1 MKFEKRKSEIIK
13 GHEIVKTPREHWF
26 KIKIYVE
33 SNDGFLFN
41 SDKNK
46 GMWFDEKNQ
55 KPSLIAKESY
65 IYSNNIGKKP
75 IIFEVLLVCN
85 CD

>member
-46 GMWFDEKNQ
+46 GMWFDEEKNRNQ
-55 KPSLIAKESY
+55 AWKPKKVIFTVTTLERSL
-65 IYSNNIGKKP
+65 
-75 IIFEVLLVCN
+75 
-85 CD
+85 

>member
-1 MKFEKRKSEIIK
+1 MKFEHRKSEIIK
-13 GHEIVKTPREHWF
+13 GHEIVKKTTRKYWF

-46 GMWFDEKNQ
+46 GMWFDEKKNRNQ
-55 KPSLIAKESY
+55 AW
-65 IYSNNIGKKP
+65 
-75 IIFEVLLVCN
+75 
-85 CD
+85 

>member
-46 GMWFDEKNQ
+46 GMWFDEKKNRNQ
-55 KPSLIAKESY
+55 AW
-65 IYSNNIGKKP
+65 
-75 IIFEVLLVCN
+75 
-85 CD
+85 

>member
-1 MKFEKRKSEIIK
+1 MKFEHRKSEIIK
-13 GHEIVKTPREHWF
+13 GHAIVKKKPRENWF

-46 GMWFDEKNQ
+46 GMWFDEEKNRNQ
-55 KPSLIAKESY
+55 AW
-65 IYSNNIGKKP
+65 
-75 IIFEVLLVCN
+75 
-85 CD
+85 

>member
-1 MKFEKRKSEIIK
+1 MKLSK
-13 GHEIVKTPREHWF
+13 KTIEYWF

-46 GMWFDEKNQ
+46 GMWFDEKKNRNQ
-55 KPSLIAKESY
+55 AW
-65 IYSNNIGKKP
+65 
-75 IIFEVLLVCN
+75 
-85 CD
+85 

>member
-1 MKFEKRKSEIIK
+1 MKLSKK
-13 GHEIVKTPREHWF
+13 KTREYWF

-46 GMWFDEKNQ
+46 GMWIVEKKTETKLGSQ
-55 KPSLIAKESY
+55 RKLY
-65 IYSNNIGKKP
+65 
-75 IIFEVLLVCN
+75 LQ
-85 CD
+85 

>member
-1 MKFEKRKSEIIK
+1 MKFEQRKSEIIK

-46 GMWFDEKNQ
+46 GMWFD
-55 KPSLIAKESY
+55 
-65 IYSNNIGKKP
+65 GKKT
-75 IIFEVLLVCN
+75 ETKLGSQRKLYLQ
-85 CD
+85 